1 MSNAFTN
8 FLGGVVSGLFGDG
21 DADMKDY
28 QHADRLYVRNNYQRA
43 PKFGFLYFVQFNINP
58 GVIRNTEWLERG
70 GRDVGLLVK
79 NADLP
84 KFTLSTETM
93 NQYNRKSVVQTKITY
108 TPVSFEFH
116 DDNSDITTNL
126 WTNYYQ
132 YYYMDSVYGSGNTDK
147 VRVEQFGDTKYN
159 DKAYAYGLDN
169 IQTIPFFDSI
179 DIYVLHQHK
188 FTQYTLVNPMITE
201 WAHDRLSQDEG
212 TKIMSNKMTI
222 AYESVHYNQG
232 RIRKSTASGYF
243 AETFYDR
250 QQSPLRLGAGS
261 LFGAGGVLDG
271 AEAIFGEDGSLAN
284 ATSPLALLGVALQTK
299 QLVQGARNITKSSLA
314 QEGYSILGGVL
325 NNVAASG
332 QRGLSQPGGLGS
344 AIQGGLKQN
353 GFGVNLFPNS
363 SVSGTTQATPS
374 KLTRGGGP

>member
-8 FLGGVVSGLFGDG
+8 FLGGVVGGLLGEG

-28 QHADRLYVRNNYQRA
+28 QHADRLYVRNNYARA

-58 GVIRNTEWLERG
+58 AAIRDTTWLERG
-70 GRDVGLLVK
+70 GKDVGLLVK
-79 NADLP
+79 RVDLP
-84 KFTLSTETM
+84 KFTMSTETL
-93 NQYNRKSVVQTKITY
+93 NQYNRKTVVQTKLSY
-108 TPVSFEFH
+108 NPVSLDFH

-126 WTNYYQ
+126 WKNYYQ
-132 YYYMDSVYGSGNTDK
+132 YYFMDSVYGSSANGK
-147 VRVEQFGDTKYN
+147 VKVQEYGDTKYL
-159 DKAYAYGLDN
+159 DRAFAYGMDN
-169 IQTIPFFDSI
+169 VQSIPFFDSI

-188 FTQYTLVNPMITE
+188 FTQYTLVNPVITE
-201 WAHDRLSQDEG
+201 WAHDTLNQDDSNRP
-212 TKIMSNKMTI
+212 MSSKMSLT
-222 AYESVHYNQG
+222 YESVVYNQG
-232 RIRKSTASGYF
+232 RIRKNTASGYF
-243 AETFYDR
+243 AETFYDK
-250 QQSPLRLGAGS
+250 QHSPLRLGAGS

-284 ATSPLALLGVALQTK
+284 ATSPLDLLGVALQTK
-299 QLVQGARNITKSSLA
+299 QLIQGARNITKSSLA

-363 SVSGTTQATPS
+363 SVSGITQATPS
-374 KLTRGGGP
+374 KLTGGK